1 MNSSRLDRWHWLA
14 ILSLILL
21 LSMLLMPGDV
31 LANVLDSLK
40 GLLRLESGMPEPGI
54 LPADKLMHMVLFA
67 LSTCLSCRAWSDKTA
82 SWIILAG
89 MSALA
94 VITEVGQ
101 IIIPGRSGELGD
113 VAADLI
119 GVLVGVLLCRF
130 WRGERRPSLTRQ

>member
-1 MNSSRLDRWHWLA
+1 MNSNSLDRWRCLA

-21 LSMLLMPGDV
+21 VSMLLMPGNV

-54 LPADKLMHMVLFA
+54 LPADKLVHIVLFA
-67 LSTCLSCRAWSDKTA
+67 LSTCLSCRAWSGKTA
-82 SWIILAG
+82 RWTIVAG

-94 VITEVGQ
+94 VITELGQ

-113 VAADLI
+113 VTADLI

-130 WRGERRPSLTRQ
+130 WLGERRSSLTRQ